1 MEKHR
6 KGEKHEDAR
15 ESEEKVISKR
25 EDFKI
30 RITKKRKG
38 QEKQRVERGMNEK
51 LLLKEEM
58 HIQ

>member
-1 MEKHR
+1 MEKYR

-30 RITKKRKG
+30 RIIETRKG
-38 QEKQRVERGMNEK
+38 QGKQTVERGMNEK